1 MENMSAYIW
10 EQKYWVLYKYIY
22 DIVSHYV
29 YSPKMALCTKKYK
42 IRIKI
47 QNILQQWVNGVV
59 V

>member
-1 MENMSAYIW
+1 MIGEINFWNIFLHTFWS
-10 EQKYWVLYKYIY
+10 KRDWVLYKYIY

-47 QNILQQWVNGVV
+47 HNILQQ
-59 V
+59 